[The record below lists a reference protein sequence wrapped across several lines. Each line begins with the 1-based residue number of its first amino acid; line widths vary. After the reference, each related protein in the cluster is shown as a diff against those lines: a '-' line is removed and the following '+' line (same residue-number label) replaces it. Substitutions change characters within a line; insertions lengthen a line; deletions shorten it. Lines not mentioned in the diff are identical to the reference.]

1 MNHKDSGL
9 VPESVF
15 HLCKEYGVQELS
27 VFGSASGE
35 NFTSESDLDLLVEFK
50 PYVHIGLMDFAALQ
64 RRLSELVGRPVDLV
78 SKRGLNPLIRDE
90 VLAQAKVLYAG
101 G

>member
-1 MNHKDSGL
+1 MNHKDPGL

-15 HLCKEYGVQELS
+15 HLCKEYGVKELS

-78 SKRGLNPLIRDE
+78 SKSGLNPLIRDE